1 MGYLISI
8 DTGGTFTD
16 LIAIPDQGSPIILKV
31 PSTPQNPEEAIIDGL
46 KKIGIIADEIIHGT
60 TVAINAVL
68 QRKGAKVAL
77 ITTKGFKDV
86 IEIGRQNRRD
96 IYELVGSRTEPL
108 VPPELRYEVEERIN
122 CDSNAEKELSEK
134 SIKQLIGE
142 LDLEKITSVAICF
155 LFSFLNDRHEKMIFK
170 ALSKHFKERNIDI
183 PISVSS
189 FVHPEYREY
198 ERTSTTVMD
207 AYIKPLIS
215 NYIKKLD
222 QAIIQGG
229 FTSKLAIMKS
239 SKGLSVPS
247 GLIRKPIEILV
258 SGLAGG
264 VQAGELTSRLTG
276 LKDII
281 TLDIGGTSTDV
292 AQVTNGVVA
301 ENYSFD
307 VDGLPISSTS
317 VDVVTIGAGGGSIAK
332 ITGGLLRVGPDSAG
346 ADPGPAS
353 YDMGG
358 SEVTV
363 TDADLTYGV
372 LPDNLGGGVLQLHR
386 HKSEEVLNA
395 LSEKLG
401 SSLDRTIT
409 GVRQIFHENIAGALR
424 KVSTERGVDP
434 RKYALLAF
442 GGAGP
447 VHGVELAE
455 ILGITH
461 VIIPPYPGIWSAFG
475 LLGADYRYD
484 MSRGLIKDLELVGVE
499 AINSH
504 FEELKTQIKSQ
515 AVSDGIAEIS
525 KDKIINLV
533 AMRYIGQSSE
543 LAIPWDN
550 DINILRGSFI
560 KKHRK
565 EYGFASDDEP
575 IELVALRTT
584 LTIAHPDPELENI
597 NTKGEPEIIGYRNVL
612 KIGKVPVYNRDD
624 LGSDFSR
631 EGPLIIDQDDCTT
644 WIPPQWGITVDIL
657 GFIHVRFV
665 NND

>member
-1 MGYLISI
+1 MGHLISI

-31 PSTPQNPEEAIIDGL
+31 PSTPQNPEEAIINGL
-46 KKIGIIADEIIHGT
+46 KKIDIKADEIIHGT

-77 ITTKGFKDV
+77 ITTKGFKD
-86 IEIGRQNRRD
+86 ILEIGRQNRRD

-108 VPPELRYEVEERIN
+108 VPSEFRYELEERIIS
-122 CDSNAEKELSEK
+122 DSTIEKGLTEDA
-134 SIKQLIGE
+134 IKNLINE
-142 LDLEKITSVAICF
+142 LDLENISSVAICF
-155 LFSFLNDRHEKMIFK
+155 LFSFLNDSHEKMIHN
-170 ALSKHFKERNIDI
+170 ALKKHFKEKNIDI

-215 NYIKKLD
+215 EYIEKLD
-222 QAIIQGG
+222 HAIIQGG
-229 FTSKLAIMKS
+229 FTSTLAIMKS

-332 ITGGLLRVGPDSAG
+332 ISGGLLRVGPESAG

-363 TDADLTYGV
+363 TDADLIFGV
-372 LPDNLGGGVLQLHR
+372 LPDILGGGVLQLHR
-386 HKSEEVLNA
+386 HKSEEVLNK
-395 LSEKLG
+395 LSGQLG

-434 RKYALLAF
+434 RKYVLLAF

-484 MSRGLIKDLELVGVE
+484 MSKGIIKDLATVNVEVISSQFEL
-499 AINSH
+499 
-504 FEELKTQIKSQ
+504 LKSQIKSQ
-515 AVSDGIAEIS
+515 AVFDGIAEIS
-525 KDKIINLV
+525 AEKIINYI
-533 AMRYIGQSSE
+533 AMRYVGQSSE
-543 LAIPWDN
+543 LTIPWEN
-550 DINILRGSFI
+550 EIKTLRGNFI
-560 KKHRK
+560 DRHRK
-565 EYGFASDDEP
+565 EYGFASEDEP
-575 IELVALRTT
+575 IEIVALRIT
-584 LTIAHPDPELENI
+584 LIISHPDPELADLN
-597 NTKGEPEIIGYRNVL
+597 NKGEPGIIDYREVL
-612 KIGKVPVYNRDD
+612 EIGKVPVYNRED
-624 LGSDFSR
+624 LGPDFSKG
-631 EGPLIIDQDDCTT
+631 GPLIIDQDDCTT
-644 WIPPQWGITVDIL
+644 WIPPKWDITIDNL
-657 GFIHVRFV
+657 GFIHVRFA